1 MYSFHFVI
9 VSQPAA
15 RWQELVELYQQRLQ
29 QFARVRVTYVRAEK
43 IHHLS
48 ERPAIL
54 KREAEKIL
62 KTLTP
67 DDQIVL
73 CTERG
78 KEYTS
83 EQLAQNLDRWTHQ
96 SSQTLCF
103 IIGGPL
109 GIDSMIEAKAH
120 ERLAL
125 SRLTMPHD
133 LAHVVL
139 LEQLYRSGTI
149 LTGKTYHY

>member
-9 VSQPAA
+9 VSQPAT
-15 RWQELVELYQQRLQ
+15 RWVDVIELYQRRLQ
-29 QFARVRVTYVRAEK
+29 QFARVTITYVRAEK
-43 IHHLS
+43 IYQLS
-48 ERPAIL
+48 ERAAIL
-54 KREAEKIL
+54 KKEGEKIL
-62 KTLTP
+62 KTLLP
-67 DDQIVL
+67 DERVVV
-73 CTERG
+73 CSERG

-83 EQLAQNLDRWTHQ
+83 EQLAQLLDRWTHQ
-96 SSQTLCF
+96 ATQTLAF

-109 GIDSMIEAKAH
+109 GLGEAVEARAQ

-125 SRLTMPHD
+125 SRFTLPHD
-133 LAHVVL
+133 LARVVL